1 MGTASSIVQNFN
13 ITGDG
18 NSFAPTADQTSSAV
32 PTLSLQPG
40 ILNPGG
46 LAFKLIDPTKDP
58 TDPGALALMTTD
70 DLPELVVTDTINAA
84 GALPISGMYLDSKP
98 EKLTV
103 VTEHALEQMR
113 KNESAVEI
121 SRPYLSK
128 IAVMPQSTFFTD
140 YIVQIK
146 GCYVG
151 TSATQASRSY
161 VEGPYVITQSRMT
174 TYMSVMATASNAL
187 SKWSRAVTEV
197 LNIIPTTTPYG
208 KTECD
213 MRSVVKF
220 LDQVLPEDHL
230 ARDYPEEMAETVA
243 KINGGIRWKD
253 ELTGTAPSLAIN
265 DVAAPTMATLSNT
278 MPLAEKSET
287 TTDSLALV
295 NDADVD
301 LMSCDRPISSTV
313 WARTVDPKAYN
324 IRVLPLEATMWLR
337 TAAQSAD
344 FIVNWTVPED
354 STTYYIKIMAGA
366 RVINLEQTGTM
377 TFTVDLE
384 GKNYKTTNFEPNGKK
399 VALIAMQSK
408 VPFEQWTASSMIT
421 GVTMV
426 ASETLA
432 AAPSSTPGAAI
443 IAKTAL
449 TYIFEREAI
458 TVADTEVNTY
468 LFCGFVLTETPTTDN
483 YPWYDVW
490 DAVTTL
496 TPMTTGTV
504 TVNGAT
510 VNEVTPTSL
519 IGAYTPTALSA
530 ALPNDAGVI
539 MQKRAEKLAKAIKN
553 EDDTVADEASTYSM
567 PIMGV
572 LALQNAGTYRNARLS
587 FDPASLLKK
596 ASRAFQM
603 FLGNPQSIL
612 DMTTPVMKDPAV
624 WRALAQGV
632 RDGIRNKSMGAGVK
646 SIFDKVSAT
655 KSVQKWNQGILTQ
668 IQTLYPPG
676 GE

>member
-1 MGTASSIVQNFN
+1 MGNASSLVQNFN

-58 TDPGALALMTTD
+58 TDPGALAIMTTE
-70 DLPELVVTDTINAA
+70 DLPELAITDTNNSA

-103 VTEHALEQMR
+103 VTDHALEQMR

-121 SRPYLSK
+121 SRPYLSR

-140 YIVQIK
+140 YVVKIK

-151 TSATQASRSY
+151 ASATQASRTY

-174 TYMSVMATASNAL
+174 TYMSIMATASNAL

-213 MRSVVKF
+213 MRSIIKF

-253 ELTGTAPSLAIN
+253 ELTGKATSLAIN

-287 TTDSLALV
+287 TKDSLALM

-313 WARTVDPKAYN
+313 WARVVNPKSYN
-324 IRVLPLEATMWLR
+324 IRVLPLEASMWLR
-337 TAAQSAD
+337 TAALTAD
-344 FIVNWTVPED
+344 FVVSWTSPDTSV
-354 STTYYIKIMAGA
+354 THYIKIMHGA

-384 GKNYKTTNFEPNGKK
+384 GKNYKTTSLHPKAAPVGL
-399 VALIAMQSK
+399 VAMQSK
-408 VPFEQWTASSMIT
+408 VPFEQWTAASMVI
-421 GVTMV
+421 GATMV
-426 ASETLA
+426 ASEVLVA
-432 AAPSSTPGAAI
+432 AQSSTPGASI

-449 TYIFEREAI
+449 TYIFERETI
-458 TVADTEVNTY
+458 PLADTEVNTY
-468 LFCGFVLTETPTTDN
+468 LFCGFVLTETPTESN

-490 DAVTTL
+490 DATTTL

-504 TVNGAT
+504 TVNGST
-510 VNEVTPTSL
+510 VNEVVPTSL
-519 IGAYTPTALSA
+519 IGAYTPTAMSA

-539 MQKRAEKLAKAIKN
+539 LQGRAEKLAKAIKN
-553 EDDTVADEASTYSM
+553 EDDSVADEASTYSM

-572 LALQNAGTYRNARLS
+572 LALQDAGKPTMRAK
-587 FDPASLLKK
+587 FDPVGLLKK

-603 FLGNPQSIL
+603 FLGNPKSIL

-655 KSVQKWNQGILTQ
+655 KSVQKWKQGILTQ
-668 IQTLYPPG
+668 IQTLYPPS